1 MGGVATTNPAAS
13 APPTLEELR
22 ARHPEEWETV
32 SEGLLAALA
41 TGRAERLARWLQG
54 VAAEARHWR
63 TRIGK
68 SGGNPQVEAAAAPAL
83 RRERMARL
91 AVEKTAVALAARES
105 TGVVRL
111 GPWSG
116 LAAQRLL
123 FSSGLRR
130 KAVSMA
136 AFRLLWPLVPDRRLL
151 MPLVQP
157 RGIYCFYS
165 RAFLRAI
172 AALVGDRTC
181 LEVAAGDGTL
191 ARLLGAERLQVRA
204 TDDGSWGHAIAY
216 PPEVERLD
224 AREAILRYAPRT
236 VLCSWPPPA
245 NPFERRILEAPSVE
259 LYVVVASRHRF
270 AAGDWPAYERQ
281 RDFEWGV
288 DERLSR
294 LVLPPELDP
303 AVLVFRRRPL

>member
-1 MGGVATTNPAAS
+1 MRGVETASPAAP
-13 APPTLEELR
+13 APALEELR
-22 ARHPEEWETV
+22 ARHPEDWERV

-41 TGRAERLARWLQG
+41 TGRTERLAGWMQG
-54 VAAEARHWR
+54 IAAEARHWR
-63 TRIGK
+63 ARIGR

-91 AVEKTAVALAARES
+91 AVEKTALALAAREPA
-105 TGVVRL
+105 GVVRL
-111 GPWSG
+111 GLWSG
-116 LAAQRLL
+116 IATQRLL
-123 FSSGLRR
+123 FSGGLRR

-165 RAFLRAI
+165 RPLLRAI
-172 AALVGDRTC
+172 AALVGDRAC

-191 ARLLGAERLQVRA
+191 ARLLGDEGLQVRA

-224 AREAILRYAPRT
+224 AREAVRRHAPRA
-236 VLCSWPPPA
+236 VLCAWPPPA
-245 NPFERRILEAPSVE
+245 NPFERRILEAPGVE
-259 LYVVVASRHRF
+259 LYVVVGSRHRF

-281 RDFEWGV
+281 RDFEWGI

-303 AVLVFRRRPL
+303 AVLVFRRRA